1 MLCKMSS
8 WLANSMAI
16 YCLACV
22 YYIVATR
29 KVGTPF
35 NDSLS
40 VTQREIKKKSSNIR
54 RTIFYQGIIG
64 SAILLLIIKPFESC
78 D

>member
-1 MLCKMSS
+1 MSE
-8 WLANSMAI
+8 WLANAMAI

-29 KVGTPF
+29 NVETPF

-40 VTQREIKKKSSNIR
+40 VTQREIKKNSSNIR
-54 RTIFYQGIIG
+54 RKIFYQGIIG
-64 SAILLLIIKPFESC
+64 SAILLVIAKPFERC